1 MCVYISPHAQAHLR
15 AILGRVL
22 HDLTAHGE
30 CLLTLDEANLLSLK
44 LTAVMREPPT
54 VRERHVSWGCGQE
67 PIQPCLNLT
76 Y

>member
-1 MCVYISPHAQAHLR
+1 MQAHLG

-44 LTAVMREPPT
+44 LIAVMREPPT
-54 VRERHVSWGCGQE
+54 V
-67 PIQPCLNLT
+67 
-76 Y
+76 